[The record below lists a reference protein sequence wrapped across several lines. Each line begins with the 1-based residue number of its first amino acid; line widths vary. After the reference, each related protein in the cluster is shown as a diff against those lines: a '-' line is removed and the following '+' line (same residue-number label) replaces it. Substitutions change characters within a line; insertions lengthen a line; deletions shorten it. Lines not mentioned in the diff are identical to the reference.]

1 MTSRPGERQSRF
13 HVRLSVSTRLRPV
26 GGAAK
31 ASLGPFVMC
40 GEREKKS
47 KAVVTWDQWVS
58 PWSLRLTQGCI
69 LIIAVCDS
77 HTASLRANAS

>member
-40 GEREKKS
+40 GEREKKKQS
-47 KAVVTWDQWVS
+47 GGDMGSVGFTLESAPDPGLYLNNSCV
-58 PWSLRLTQGCI
+58 
-69 LIIAVCDS
+69 
-77 HTASLRANAS
+77 